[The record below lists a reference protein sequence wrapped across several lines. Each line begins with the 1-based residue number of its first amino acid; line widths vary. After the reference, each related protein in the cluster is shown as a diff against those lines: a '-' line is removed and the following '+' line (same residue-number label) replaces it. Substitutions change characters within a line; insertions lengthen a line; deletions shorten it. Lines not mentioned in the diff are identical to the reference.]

1 MATNNSVNVSIR
13 ILQASRAH
21 CLQLSYIVRLAVIK
35 KKQDHVSYI
44 KEDFV
49 TLKTGQT
56 LSIPGAKYLRLT
68 YHDTRNVSNSSMD
81 YVHKV
86 QEVIAKYLAF
96 LTGFTPASNGLS
108 L

>member
-1 MATNNSVNVSIR
+1 
-13 ILQASRAH
+13 
-21 CLQLSYIVRLAVIK
+21 VIK

-49 TLKTGQT
+49 TLKTGQI
-56 LSIPGAKYLRLT
+56 LSIPRAKYLRPT

-81 YVHKV
+81 YAHKV

-96 LTGFTPASNGLS
+96 LTGFTPASDGLS

>member
-1 MATNNSVNVSIR
+1 MVINNSVNVGIS

-21 CLQLSYIVRLAVIK
+21 CLQLSYIVSLAVIK

-44 KEDFV
+44 KEEFV

-56 LSIPGAKYLRLT
+56 LPIPGAKNLRLT

-81 YVHKV
+81 CVHKV
-86 QEVIAKYLAF
+86 QEVIFKIPRF
-96 LTGFTPASNGLS
+96 PH
-108 L
+108 